1 MSKISRRKNREKQKE
16 LKKEIKKAQKKLRA
30 SINELPGK
38 IAPRTQASNSKFSAN
53 SIEEEKQY
61 REGVVSAQIQAWRSI
76 LPMLLNRFSKIKDPR
91 NPNKIKH
98 KITVLLMYALLS
110 FVFRHSSRREANN
123 NLSKPQLFNALCNIF
138 PEFSTIPHVDT
149 VYRLLGRIKPNNI
162 EECNIALIKK
172 LIRNKKFKN
181 YLINGRYPISI
192 DGTQKLVRNEFMTDE
207 WLERNVKSA
216 DGTKP
221 QQYIYIVEANL
232 TFHNGLTIPIMSE
245 FLFYDGNSNKEKQDY
260 EINGFKRLA
269 ERLKKYFPQLNII
282 IFVDALF
289 ACETVVLLLIK
300 LNWSFM
306 IKLPKNKLKRIN
318 EILDENRRFMSPIE
332 SQLRYREREQ
342 RYYWKNNINF
352 NADGS
357 IQLNVVCCH
366 EKYKHVS
373 KETGNI
379 ETVQSEHRW
388 LSNIKFNINNV
399 HELCNLGARKRCLI
413 EDSNNTEKNRGYN
426 YEHLFSQN
434 WNAMCC
440 SHLLMR
446 LAHAINAISEFT
458 KKLKA
463 YIKKNG
469 VKIILDLIIETIS
482 NPWFDKE
489 WFVHE
494 TKKPI
499 RLIL

>member
-1 MSKISRRKNREKQKE
+1 
-16 LKKEIKKAQKKLRA
+16 
-30 SINELPGK
+30 
-38 IAPRTQASNSKFSAN
+38 
-53 SIEEEKQY
+53 
-61 REGVVSAQIQAWRSI
+61 
-76 LPMLLNRFSKIKDPR
+76 
-91 NPNKIKH
+91 
-98 KITVLLMYALLS
+98 
-110 FVFRHSSRREANN
+110 
-123 NLSKPQLFNALCNIF
+123 
-138 PEFSTIPHVDT
+138 
-149 VYRLLGRIKPNNI
+149 
-162 EECNIALIKK
+162 
-172 LIRNKKFKN
+172 
-181 YLINGRYPISI
+181 
-192 DGTQKLVRNEFMTDE
+192 
-207 WLERNVKSA
+207 
-216 DGTKP
+216 
-221 QQYIYIVEANL
+221 
-232 TFHNGLTIPIMSE
+232 MSE

-399 HELCNLGARKRCLI
+399 HELCILI
-413 EDSNNTEKNRGYN
+413 AN
-426 YEHLFSQN
+426 HF
-434 WNAMCC
+434 
-440 SHLLMR
+440 
-446 LAHAINAISEFT
+446 
-458 KKLKA
+458 
-463 YIKKNG
+463 
-469 VKIILDLIIETIS
+469 
-482 NPWFDKE
+482 
-489 WFVHE
+489 
-494 TKKPI
+494 
-499 RLIL
+499 